1 MPKRRHKNYFEHYHY
16 LSFKSEISGG
26 CIAEKKNWVLKS
38 NSLSW
43 NLGSANFQ
51 PYDPGQTAPS
61 CGACFFLCNNISL
74 QQLYETKMSRV
85 PCPEEHSSSEPLGV
99 EDWSGDSGLDGWCR
113 VVDVE
118 LRGTAWHRVLSS
130 AQGTGLQPPSWS
142 PHPRTIQVSKQFLWR
157 NASPHWIHLFV
168 N

>member
-26 CIAEKKNWVLKS
+26 CTAEKKNWVLKS

-43 NLGSANFQ
+43 NVGSANFQ
-51 PYDPGQTAPS
+51 PYDPGQTVPS
-61 CGACFFLCNNISL
+61 CGACSSSVIISHWNNCE
-74 QQLYETKMSRV
+74 YETKMSRV
-85 PCPEEHSSSEPLGV
+85 PGPEEHSSSKPLGV

-113 VVDVE
+113 VVDIE
-118 LRGTAWHRVLSS
+118 LRGTVLSS

-142 PHPRTIQVSKQFLWR
+142 SHPRTIQVSKQFLWR